1 MAPDTL
7 LAEEIPGNGSTAG
20 NVQAAIFHLSGE
32 RFLSACSSEVERWRG
47 SDGRKSADQCRF
59 PISNERHMSAVQFRS
74 GRIQE
79 VNHVFVW
86 SDCVPAHYSF
96 GSRWSGRLGRAPV
109 DPKGQSMEKKPLKER
124 IEEIRNE
131 SVRSMLRAGTAAG
144 DSLREFYIPRALELF
159 TDYVLELE
167 EKVSNERS

>member
-1 MAPDTL
+1 
-7 LAEEIPGNGSTAG
+7 
-20 NVQAAIFHLSGE
+20 
-32 RFLSACSSEVERWRG
+32 
-47 SDGRKSADQCRF
+47 
-59 PISNERHMSAVQFRS
+59 MSAVQFRS

-86 SDCVPAHYSF
+86 SDCVPAHYIV
-96 GSRWSGRLGRAPV
+96 GSWWSGRRGCASV

-124 IEEIRNE
+124 IERIRNE

-167 EKVSNERS
+167 EKVGNEQG